1 MRANFF
7 KSFYIWFIT
16 FENKQSSFYAE
27 LSSFSKSSTASGS
40 IEKVMIADPLTN
52 NVLSISAARAK
63 SLAPCLRFCMVGVGP
78 LEEFGG
84 YNLFYA
90 RCDIASD

>member
-1 MRANFF
+1 
-7 KSFYIWFIT
+7 
-16 FENKQSSFYAE
+16 
-27 LSSFSKSSTASGS
+27 
-40 IEKVMIADPLTN
+40 MIADHLTN